1 MKDLGSR
8 IRCIEPRPSARART
22 RARSA
27 AYRSF
32 ERAGHLIIV
41 LMAEAAGGA
50 GVAHMGF
57 SSLPLLG
64 FQGWDS
70 KVNY

>member
-8 IRCIEPRPSARART
+8 IRCIEPRPPALA

-41 LMAEAAGGA
+41 QMAEAAGGA

>member
-8 IRCIEPRPSARART
+8 ISCIEPRPSARA

-41 LMAEAAGGA
+41 QMAEAAGGA
-50 GVAHMGF
+50 GVAHMGCI
-57 SSLPLLG
+57 SSLTLLG
-64 FQGWDS
+64 FQGWDL
-70 KVNY
+70 KVM